1 MADQFAQYVADLR
14 QSLIDERILD
24 GQFLELERYVANTPG
39 RLEEICAVYFRH
51 AVKFTD
57 LMVSRLQGPPYNSL
71 SIDWILDRYREKTS
85 IFGAT
90 RVTHQIDCMRKNVKD
105 GNFESCKIAFEH
117 IKWES
122 EVLQLKVENYLKVK
136 NQDPPIEI
144 EDQPDYGDMNSDSE

>member
-24 GQFLELERYVANTPG
+24 GQFLELERYVADTPG

-51 AVKFTD
+51 AVKFSD
-57 LMVSRLQGPPYNSL
+57 LMVPRLQGPPYNSL
-71 SIDWILDRYREKTS
+71 SIDWILDRYRGKTS
-85 IFGAT
+85 I
-90 RVTHQIDCMRKNVKD
+90 NVS
-105 GNFESCKIAFEH
+105 SCKIAFEH

-136 NQDPPIEI
+136 NQGPPIEI